1 MNVRELLLTK
11 FCVALDAIRI
21 CIICIP
27 HMINYPKP
35 KSVDEHLADA
45 REFLLEERKRRELTQ
60 TTVAR
65 AMGLSTS
72 QYSRIENGSADLT
85 LRQFFAACEA
95 VECDPA
101 VALRSSRPRYVAELQ
116 ESNRIL
122 KSKLN
127 AIARALKGDK
137 GAGNE

>member
-1 MNVRELLLTK
+1 M
-11 FCVALDAIRI
+11 AHAS
-21 CIICIP
+21 
-27 HMINYPKP
+27 KP
-35 KSVDEHLADA
+35 KSVDDHLADT

-60 TTVAR
+60 TSVAH

-72 QYSRIENGSADLT
+72 QYSRIENGNADVT

-116 ESNRIL
+116 ESNRVL
-122 KSKLN
+122 KSKLD
-127 AIARALKGDK
+127 AITRALKGDK
-137 GAGNE
+137 GARNK